1 MQKKTDLVYNV
12 GFNIIT
18 YVVLLEI

>member
-12 GFNIIT
+12 GFTSI
-18 YVVLLEI
+18 VLLEI

>member
-18 YVVLLEI
+18 NIVLLEI

>member
-12 GFNIIT
+12 GFTNI
-18 YVVLLEI
+18 VLLEI